1 MNAER
6 LDLLGLPLDPVTMDG
21 AVAWVRERL
30 GEGGQVVTLN
40 PEIIVQAHTN
50 LALARAIREAEL
62 VTPDGV
68 GVLWA
73 VRRLYGRE
81 LPERVTGVDLTVRLF
96 EQLGGELRVF
106 FLGGRSGVAERA
118 AATARERYGVG
129 VAGCAHGYFGE
140 EEEAALVKRVRAS
153 GANLLLAGLG
163 PRQEVFLHRHKGRL
177 GGAVGIGVG
186 GTLDV
191 LAGEAR
197 RAPAWARRL
206 GVEWLLRVGLDP
218 KRWPRAVRLVRFAWW
233 IEREA
238 RRLPRQKT

>member
-6 LDLLGLPLDPVTMDG
+6 LDLRGLPLDPVTMDG

-40 PEIIVQAHTN
+40 PEIIVQTHTN

-96 EQLGGELRVF
+96 EQLGGGLRVF
-106 FLGGRSGVAERA
+106 FLGGRPGVAERGGG
-118 AATARERYGVG
+118 GV
-129 VAGCAHGYFGE
+129 H
-140 EEEAALVKRVRAS
+140 KR
-153 GANLLLAGLG
+153 
-163 PRQEVFLHRHKGRL
+163 
-177 GGAVGIGVG
+177 
-186 GTLDV
+186 
-191 LAGEAR
+191 
-197 RAPAWARRL
+197 
-206 GVEWLLRVGLDP
+206 
-218 KRWPRAVRLVRFAWW
+218 
-233 IEREA
+233 
-238 RRLPRQKT
+238 

>member
-1 MNAER
+1 M
-6 LDLLGLPLDPVTMDG
+6 V
-21 AVAWVRERL
+21 VRH
-30 GEGGQVVTLN
+30 GWAGW
-40 PEIIVQAHTN
+40 
-50 LALARAIREAEL
+50 EA
-62 VTPDGV
+62 D
-68 GVLWA
+68 
-73 VRRLYGRE
+73 
-81 LPERVTGVDLTVRLF
+81 
-96 EQLGGELRVF
+96 
-106 FLGGRSGVAERA
+106 S
-118 AATARERYGVG
+118 ARERDGSG
-129 VAGCAHGYFGE
+129 VAGCAHGYFSE
-140 EEEAALVKRVRAS
+140 DEEAALVERVRAS

-163 PRQEVFLHRHKGRL
+163 PRQEVFLHQHKGRL

-233 IEREA
+233 VEREA

>member
-1 MNAER
+1 MNPER

-21 AVAWVRERL
+21 AVAWVRGRL
-30 GEGGQVVTLN
+30 GKGGQVVTLN
-40 PEIIVQAHTN
+40 PEIVVQARTN
-50 LALARAIREAEL
+50 PALARAIREAEL

-73 VRRLYGRE
+73 VRRLHGRE

-96 EQLGGELRVF
+96 EELGGELRVF
-106 FLGGRSGVAERA
+106 FLGGRPGVAERA
-118 AATARERYGVG
+118 AAAARERYGVG
-129 VAGCAHGYFGE
+129 LAGHAHGYFGE
-140 EEEAALVKRVRAS
+140 EEEAALVERVRAS

-206 GVEWLLRVGLDP
+206 GMEWVLRVGLDP
-218 KRWPRAVRLVRFAWW
+218 KRWPRALRLARFAWW
-233 IEREA
+233 VEREA
-238 RRLPRQKT
+238 RRRRTN

>member
-1 MNAER
+1 MSTAR

-21 AVAWVRERL
+21 AVAWVRDRL

-40 PEIIVQAHTN
+40 PEIVVLARTN
-50 LALARAIREAEL
+50 PALARAIREAEM

-96 EQLGGELRVF
+96 EELGGELRVF
-106 FLGGRSGVAERA
+106 FLGGRPGVAERA
-118 AATARERYGVG
+118 ATAARERYGIE
-129 VAGCAHGYFGE
+129 VAGYAHGYFDE
-140 EEEAALVKRVRAS
+140 ETPVVEQVRAS

-163 PRQEVFLHRHKGRL
+163 PRQEVFLHRHKDRL
-177 GGAVGIGVG
+177 GGAVGMGVG

-197 RAPAWARRL
+197 RAPVWARRL
-206 GVEWLLRVGLDP
+206 RVEWLLRVGLDP
-218 KRWPRAVRLVRFAWW
+218 KRWPRAGRLVRFAWW
-233 IEREA
+233 VEREA
-238 RRLPRQKT
+238 RHLPRQKT